1 MAWQGSYDAGSGTGA
16 EGIAMREAFSKTII
30 ELAESDESI
39 FVLCGDFGYG
49 AFDNY
54 RKRFPKRFLNLGS
67 CEQSI
72 IGISA
77 GMAISGFKP
86 YVFSMTP
93 FLIEKPFEHI
103 KLDIDEQNVNV
114 KLVGFADYPDQNA
127 THRELNG
134 RGLMGLL
141 KNLVS
146 YFPTSAQ
153 ETREAVLESYASA
166 KPAFISLKRAR
177 PDSH

>member
-1 MAWQGSYDAGSGTGA
+1 
-16 EGIAMREAFSKTII
+16 MRQEFSKVII
-30 ELAESDESI
+30 ELSEADNDVI
-39 FVLCGDFGYG
+39 VLCGDFGHG
-49 AFDNY
+49 VFDEY
-54 RKRFPKRFLNLGS
+54 RKCFPKRFYNLGS

-77 GMAISGFKP
+77 GMAMAGFKP

-103 KLDIDEQNVNV
+103 KLAIDEQNVNV

-134 RGLMGLL
+134 KGLMGLL
-141 KNLVS
+141 KNVVS
-146 YFPTSAQ
+146 YFPTSPQ
-153 ETREAVLESYASA
+153 ETRQALMESYASP

-177 PDSH
+177 PASH

>member
-1 MAWQGSYDAGSGTGA
+1 
-16 EGIAMREAFSKTII
+16 MREEFSKVII
-30 ELAESDESI
+30 ELAASDESI
-39 FVLCGDFGYG
+39 IMLCGDFGFG
-49 AFDNY
+49 MFDDY
-54 RKRFPKRFLNLGS
+54 RKRFPKRFYNLGS

-77 GMAISGFKP
+77 GMAISGLTP

-93 FLIEKPFEHI
+93 FLIEKPFEQI

-114 KLVGFADYPDQNA
+114 KLIGYADYPTQGA

-141 KNLVS
+141 RNVVS
-146 YFPTSAQ
+146 YFPASAR
-153 ETREAVLESYASA
+153 ETREALLESYESR
-166 KPAFISLKRAR
+166 KPTFISLKRSR
-177 PDSH
+177 PDSC